1 MMPLEISNIQDTT
14 QSALQEITTSREDKI
29 LNMSK
34 IQLKKKSWDD
44 ISINDYYELVDA
56 MEDAEL
62 QPLDKSVS
70 LLAILCDCAPD
81 DIYNLPVYE
90 IDKMNSQIGW
100 VRKFDFNKRFKSKH
114 LTIAGKKYSVCVNLQ
129 EMTISQYMDF
139 QTLWAKNDLRTYWG
153 NILCCF
159 IVPEG
164 KKYCEDYDVQALADE
179 FRNEVPITLANSVCF
194 FFLKRLLTSI
204 KSTLLFL
211 TIMMKKMGKTENK
224 ELKEQMEA
232 AKKTLYRLQAFL
244 KGR

>member
-1 MMPLEISNIQDTT
+1 MANK
-14 QSALQEITTSREDKI
+14 ITI
-29 LNMSK
+29 H
-34 IQLKKKSWDD
+34 KKSWDD

-62 QPLDKSVS
+62 QPLDKSVA
-70 LLAILCDCAPD
+70 LLAVLCDCTPD

-100 VRKFDFNKRFKSKH
+100 VRKFDFNKRFKSKR

-179 FRNEVPITLANSVCF
+179 FRDEVPITLANSVCF

-211 TIMMKKMGKTENK
+211 TIMMKKMGRTENK

-232 AKKTLYRLQAFL
+232 AKKTLYRLQGFL